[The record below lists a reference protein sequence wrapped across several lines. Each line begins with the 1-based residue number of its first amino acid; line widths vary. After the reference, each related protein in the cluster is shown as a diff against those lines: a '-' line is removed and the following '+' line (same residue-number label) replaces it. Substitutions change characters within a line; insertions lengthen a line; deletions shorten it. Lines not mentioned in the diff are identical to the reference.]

1 MNTNASAPFTAS
13 VSNTSNTAVSWSLS
27 GAGCAGAT
35 CGTLDSTTANPVT
48 YTAPGAVP
56 NPAAVTLK
64 AAAQADG
71 TKSASATIT
80 IVTSGGGSYPGTFT
94 AKNDEGRTGQNRN
107 ETTLTPANVNSSRF
121 GKLFSCPVDGYVYT
135 QPLYVANVSIGGG
148 VHNVVYVGTEHD
160 SVYAFDA
167 DNRSCQQLWRTSFIN
182 PPSVTP
188 VPAADVEG
196 EDIGPEIGI
205 TGTPV
210 IDPTSNKLYVVARTK
225 ENGLYFHRLH
235 ALDITTGAERPGSP
249 VVINA
254 TVPGSGYDSVAGTI
268 TFNTLTGNERP
279 ALLLKNGIVY
289 FAFGALSDLDP
300 YHGWVF
306 GYNAATLQ
314 LAGLFVST
322 RNGKQGGVWQSGAG
336 LSADPNG
343 NIYAVTGNGTFDQ
356 QSGGLSCANP
366 LAGCDFGDTVLK
378 LSPSLTTVTDFFTP
392 FNQADLEAM
401 DLDVGSTTAL
411 VLPDQPGPHLHLLLV
426 GGKEGKLYLLDRD
439 SLGRFHAGDD
449 SQIVQSFLASF
460 PGIFNTPAIW
470 ENNVYVGGRD
480 DSLKLFR
487 LQNGQFNPTTPFS
500 ETNKT
505 FSYPGVNPTISSN
518 GSTNGIV
525 WALETGAFATH
536 GPAILHAYDATNLA
550 NELYSSTD
558 AGARDQAG
566 PAVKFMVPTVA
577 NGKVYIGT
585 QTELTVYGPLP

>member
-1 MNTNASAPFTAS
+1 MSC
-13 VSNTSNTAVSWSLS
+13 S
-27 GAGCAGAT
+27 G
-35 CGTLDSTTANPVT
+35 S
-48 YTAPGAVP
+48 
-56 NPAAVTLK
+56 
-64 AAAQADG
+64 
-71 TKSASATIT
+71 S
-80 IVTSGGGSYPGTFT
+80 SGGPQPPPPPPGITVSGTFT
-94 AKNDEGRTGQNRN
+94 YKNDEGRTGQNRN
-107 ETTLTPANVNSSRF
+107 ETTLTPANVNSNRF

-135 QPLYVANVSIGGG
+135 QPLYVANVSIAGGI
-148 VHNVVYVGTEHD
+148 HNVVYVGTEHD

-167 DNRSCQQLWRTSFIN
+167 DNQSCQQLWKTSFID
-182 PPSVTP
+182 PARGVTT
-188 VPAADVEG
+188 VPAADVNG

-210 IDPTSNKLYVVARTK
+210 IDPQSKTLYVVARTK

-249 VVINA
+249 VVIQA
-254 TVPGSGYDSVAGTI
+254 TVPGSGYDSVAGHI
-268 TFNTLTGNERP
+268 TFNTLTENERP

-306 GYNAATLQ
+306 GYDTSLRQVAVFNATP
-314 LAGLFVST
+314 
-322 RNGKQGGVWQSGAG
+322 NGQRGGVWQSGAG

-366 LAGCDFGDTVLK
+366 LAGCDFGDTTLK
-378 LSPSLTTVTDFFTP
+378 FNSNLTLTDFFTP
-392 FNQADLEAM
+392 FNQADLEAV
-401 DLDVGSTTAL
+401 DLDLGSTTAL
-411 VLPDQPGPHLHLLLV
+411 VLPDQPGPVPHLLLV
-426 GGKEGKLYLLDRD
+426 GGKEGKLYLLNRD
-439 SLGRFHAGDD
+439 TLGRFHVGDD

-480 DSLKLFR
+480 DSMTLFR
-487 LQNGQFNPTTPFS
+487 LQNGRFNPTTPVS
-500 ETNKT
+500 VTNET

-536 GPAILHAYDATNLA
+536 GPAILRAYDATNLA

-558 AGARDQAG
+558 AGTRDQAG
-566 PAVKFMVPTVA
+566 PAVKFTVPTVA
-577 NGKVYIGT
+577 NGKVFVGT
-585 QTELTVYGPLP
+585 QNQLTVFGPLP